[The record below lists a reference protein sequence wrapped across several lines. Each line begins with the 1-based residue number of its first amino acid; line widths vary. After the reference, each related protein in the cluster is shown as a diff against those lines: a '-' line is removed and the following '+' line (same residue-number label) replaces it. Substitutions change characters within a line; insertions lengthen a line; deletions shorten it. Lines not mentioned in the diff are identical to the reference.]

1 MKKLS
6 ILLVVSILL
15 SLFSVNAFAEES
27 TSLYAEISDINNG
40 EVVVSVYGDDLKSLV
55 SLNLQLKYDTD
66 VFYYKEA
73 YAALYDETAED
84 EIYNFSGMWMFG
96 KLSDGSGCAGVL
108 VSTNGST
115 RNGRT
120 KICEFVLGVTG
131 KRVSSTEITLNVKEL
146 VTEDYNYLNDIYTE
160 TAVEAKSFSVDYGD
174 LFGYTVSN
182 GISKITEC
190 YYSRAYVDIPE
201 NIGGGTVEALSV
213 AEGISCPFV
222 IIPESVS
229 KIERG
234 TLSSETV
241 IICPKESDA
250 EVYAEQNSME
260 YFTYINSVLNPD
272 EFTLV
277 TEKTLIS
284 DIEKLIGGTAE
295 YTATPSDSYKA
306 KYYGTESKV
315 EIINGENTLTV
326 TLCVIGDLNGDSV
339 VDVLD
344 CALCERAVNERLDLN
359 IYQEISSDLNADG
372 EITVN
377 DYSAMINKAIS

>member
-40 EVVVSVYGDDLKSLV
+40 EVVVSVYGDDLKRLV

>member
-344 CALCERAVNERLDLN
+344 CALCERAVSERLDLN

>member
-40 EVVVSVYGDDLKSLV
+40 EIVVSVYGDDLKSLV

-277 TEKTLIS
+277 TEKTLIF